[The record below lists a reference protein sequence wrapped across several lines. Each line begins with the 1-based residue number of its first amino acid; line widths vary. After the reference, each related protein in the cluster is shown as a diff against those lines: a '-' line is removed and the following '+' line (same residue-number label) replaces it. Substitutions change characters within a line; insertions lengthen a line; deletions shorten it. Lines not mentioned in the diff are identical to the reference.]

1 MVNDFICEDC
11 FTEDIIFPTWKDR
24 TGFEIPLDDFA
35 LVGDA
40 FCMTCMKIIFVE
52 SKANLEEII
61 KGGNG

>member
-24 TGFEIPLDDFA
+24 TGFEIPLDDYA
-35 LVGDA
+35 LGGDA

-52 SKANLEEII
+52 S
-61 KGGNG
+61 